1 MQSNW
6 TSPVALSSSDL
17 SSLLMMSK
25 TSGERIIPFLFA
37 ISLTNPD
44 EVVLLMIASVKSRF
58 SSGSWAAYWIAE
70 DFPVREKSNTL

>member
-1 MQSNW
+1 MQRSW

-25 TSGERIIPFLFA
+25 TSGERIIPFFLFA
-37 ISLTNPD
+37 IRLTSPD
-44 EVVLLMIASVKSRF
+44 EVVLLMMASVKSRF

-70 DFPVREKSNTL
+70 DFPV